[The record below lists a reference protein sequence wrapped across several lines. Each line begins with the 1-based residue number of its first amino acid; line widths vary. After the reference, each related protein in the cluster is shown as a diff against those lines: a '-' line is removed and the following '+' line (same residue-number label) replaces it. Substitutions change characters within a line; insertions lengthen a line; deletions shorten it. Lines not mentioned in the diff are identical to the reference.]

1 MARGVKGGGAEG
13 LSSGVLGVDRVP
25 SSSIGIDVLEED
37 KRLFL
42 RLGDRVQHA
51 AYEEWG
57 IGAVVEVMTSIVP
70 GGTCIVRVLFEDG
83 KQRTFINDMDSDL
96 CCCYRG
102 VRKEWR
108 MDFGNVRRAP
118 RHQSRRRVIG
128 SH

>member
-1 MARGVKGGGAEG
+1 
-13 LSSGVLGVDRVP
+13 
-25 SSSIGIDVLEED
+25 VLEEK

-42 RLGDRVQHA
+42 RLGDRVQHT

-70 GGTCIVRVLFEDG
+70 GGTCIVRILFEDG
-83 KQRTFINDMDSDL
+83 QQRTFINDMDSDL

-108 MDFGNVRRAP
+108 FDFGDVQRASRDAHGGPRRSA
-118 RHQSRRRVIG
+118 RRRLTG
-128 SH
+128 R

>member
-1 MARGVKGGGAEG
+1 
-13 LSSGVLGVDRVP
+13 VLDG
-25 SSSIGIDVLEED
+25 E

-42 RLGDRVQHA
+42 RLGDRVQHS

-57 IGAVVEVMTSIVP
+57 LGAVVEVMTSVVP
-70 GGTCIVRVLFEDG
+70 GGTCIVRILFEDG
-83 KQRTFINDMDSDL
+83 KQRTFINDMDNEL

-108 MDFGNVRRAP
+108 LDFGDVRRARRGASP
-118 RHQSRRRVIG
+118 RRGAPPRRLSG

>member
-1 MARGVKGGGAEG
+1 
-13 LSSGVLGVDRVP
+13 
-25 SSSIGIDVLEED
+25 VLEEK

-42 RLGDRVQHA
+42 RLGDRVQHT

-70 GGTCIVRVLFEDG
+70 GGTCIVRILFEDG
-83 KQRTFINDMDSDL
+83 QQRTFINDMDSDL

-108 MDFGNVRRAP
+108 FDFGDVQRASRAAHGGPRDAHSGPRRGA
-118 RHQSRRRVIG
+118 RRRLTG
-128 SH
+128 R

>member
-1 MARGVKGGGAEG
+1 V
-13 LSSGVLGVDRVP
+13 SGVLEVDRLAFELGGVR
-25 SSSIGIDVLEED
+25 VLDGE

-42 RLGDRVQHA
+42 RLGDRVQHT

-57 IGAVVEVMTSIVP
+57 VGAVVEVMTSIVP

-83 KQRTFINDMDSDL
+83 KQRTFINDMDSEL

-108 MDFGNVRRAP
+108 LDFGGVRRAARNP
-118 RHQSRRRVIG
+118 VRRRLSD